1 MGAGKCVFVQSI
13 GFLLKKRAGQ
23 IEPLTMRQ
31 AVAVADEGRK
41 GCQTVGWTVK
51 VNNRQ
56 QTESEEVTQIH
67 E

>member
-1 MGAGKCVFVQSI
+1 
-13 GFLLKKRAGQ
+13 
-23 IEPLTMRQ
+23 MRQ